1 MEIELGKTYI
11 DKVTGFKGIATG
23 YCIYISGCNQ
33 VSLTG
38 KCNKD
43 NTSSHMWVDVQ
54 RVVEDKKAKKIVLE
68 NGVTPGFGI
77 IPDKY

>member
-1 MEIELGKTYI
+1 
-11 DKVTGFKGIATG
+11 
-23 YCIYISGCNQ
+23 
-33 VSLTG
+33 
-38 KCNKD
+38 
-43 NTSSHMWVDVQ
+43 MWVDVQ